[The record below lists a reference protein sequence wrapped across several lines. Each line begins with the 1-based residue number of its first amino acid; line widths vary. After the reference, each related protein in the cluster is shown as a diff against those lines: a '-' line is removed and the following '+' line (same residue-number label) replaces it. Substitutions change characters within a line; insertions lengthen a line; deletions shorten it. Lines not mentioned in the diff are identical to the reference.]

1 MSKTSL
7 TTAKKHLRVDAS
19 DEDSLIAVYIDA
31 AEDHIGRWCEREFG
45 SPLPASVTAAVLL
58 LVGNLY
64 ENRESAQESKLNDN
78 QTIATLLQPYRS
90 YDGALGAVALPP
102 ASALLDDEPI
112 IIGDDWSRIWRWKN
126 DDGTA
131 INVTGYTG
139 TFELFDGETSVHS
152 GALTV
157 SDAVNGEFSYAL
169 TEDDTN
175 ALTAREYWYR
185 VRVVSSG
192 GQTSTLDRKRVFAQ

>member
-112 IIGDDWSRIWRWKN
+112 IIGDDWSRIWRWKD

-139 TFELFDGETSVHS
+139 TFELFNGDSSIHS
-152 GALTV
+152 GSLTI
-157 SDAVNGEFSYAL
+157 SDAVNGEFTFAI
-169 TEDDTN
+169 ED
-175 ALTAREYWYR
+175 AVTATFDESEYWYR
-185 VRVVSSG
+185 VRV
-192 GQTSTLDRKRVFAQ
+192 TSPAGVVTTLDRKRVLAQ